1 MKKILFLISDT
12 GGGHRAAARAIEEA
26 VEYLHPGQYES
37 VIVDVVKEHMI
48 WPIRLVPDTYGW
60 ITGPGRLLWAMM
72 WKATAHHQMQRWLF
86 ACCSPFVKNS
96 VAGYIRTLQPDLAVS
111 VHPLM
116 NHLGV
121 KWLESAGLR
130 IPLVTVVTDMVSLH
144 PSWICPEV
152 DHCIVPTREA
162 WKRAIRYGM
171 PKEKLAVH
179 GQPVG
184 LKFARLSGDKKTNK
198 QQLGI
203 DPRRPTILMVGGG
216 EGQRQMYRI
225 ARRIAISIGQGQL
238 LIVAGRNSR
247 LKKRLEEVSWE
258 IPTRV
263 FGFVDNMPE
272 LMGAA
277 DLLITK
283 AGPGTISEAFI
294 SGLPLL
300 VSGFI
305 PGQEEGNV
313 VYVRENKAGVY
324 APSVKDLIAIIH
336 DWVTAGNPVIKELA
350 RNAAMLARPNASL
363 DIASDIC
370 RFA

>member
-26 VEYLHPGQYES
+26 IEYLHPGQYES
-37 VIVDVVKEHMI
+37 IIVDVWKEHMV
-48 WPIRLVPDTYGW
+48 WPIRLVPDTYAW
-60 ITGPGRLLWAMM
+60 ITGPGRLLWALL
-72 WKATAHHQMQRWLF
+72 WKVSSYHRMQRLLF
-86 ACCSPFVKNS
+86 DCCTPLVKDS
-96 VAGYIRTLQPDLAVS
+96 VARYISNQQPDLAVS

-121 KWLESAGLR
+121 IWLETAGLR
-130 IPLVTVVTDMVSLH
+130 IPLITVVTDMVSFH

-162 WKRAIRYGM
+162 WQRAVRYGM

-184 LKFARLSGDKKTNK
+184 LKFARFSGDKQASKRR
-198 QQLGI
+198 LGI
-203 DPRRPTILMVGGG
+203 DPLRPAILMVGGG
-216 EGQRQMYRI
+216 EGQGQMYRI
-225 ARRIAISIGQGQL
+225 ARRIAASIDQGQL
-238 LIVAGRNSR
+238 LIVAGRNRR
-247 LKKRLEEVSWE
+247 LQQRLEQVNWE

-272 LMGAA
+272 LMAAA

-300 VSGFI
+300 LNDFI
-305 PGQEEGNV
+305 PGQEAGNV
-313 VYVRENKAGVY
+313 LYVLDNGAGAY
-324 APSVKDLIAIIH
+324 APRTRDIIAIIR
-336 DWVTAGNPVIKELA
+336 DWMAGGSQVVQELA
-350 RNAAMLARPNASL
+350 RNASGLARPNASL
-363 DIASDIC
+363 DIATDIC